1 MKSEKV
7 KDRKRRTII
16 YQSAKE
22 SARAA
27 DKEFRD
33 NLDLFEHILSAY
45 ERARA
50 RYTRILLSDGGGEG
64 EALVLCRPP

>member
-1 MKSEKV
+1 MKSEQV
-7 KDRKRRTII
+7 KYRNRRTII
-16 YQSAKE
+16 YRSAKE
-22 SARAA
+22 GARAA

-33 NLDLFEHILSAY
+33 NLDLFENILSAY

-50 RYTRILLSDGGGEG
+50 RYARILLSDSSNEG